1 MKNKYL
7 SLCLIFWSLTNAN
20 AQSYILKP
28 SHLTYQM
35 DSLTKKTILTSL
47 DTLFFQIKNNII
59 DSILIGKGRNDFNV
73 LNSLAGIETYKKD
86 SLPDFYKKQ
95 LINFYP
101 ISTNEYWISLAYIGV
116 QVNGV
121 PILKNIIN
129 LVATKTGNNI
139 SFSLPL
145 DFLTKS
151 WKSKVV
157 GNVTYYFR
165 DKINLQ
171 RAKAFDIKNTT
182 IASKLGLKP
191 EKLQFYMCNNYQEI
205 SQLLGYEYDLES
217 NGKTRDGYGVDNNT
231 IFSTM
236 NNEDFSH
243 DVFHFYSGKMRN
255 GIKGNRTVE
264 EGIAYSWGNAY
275 YTNPNGEMIEQK
287 ELIGFLKNY
296 VKGNPSE
303 NVFQLFSKDP
313 KIFNAIA
320 PELSVKSAISSL
332 LCDEVERQKGL
343 VGISELIKC
352 RRGDDAFFKT
362 LNSLVSIN
370 IANFETEVK
379 KLILAYRK

>member
-1 MKNKYL
+1 MKNGYL
-7 SLCLIFWSLTNAN
+7 YLCLFFWSLVNVN
-20 AQSYILKP
+20 AQNSILKP
-28 SHLTYQM
+28 SYLTYQL

-47 DTLFFQIKNNII
+47 DTLFFQINRNAI
-59 DSILIGKGRNDFNV
+59 DTILIGKRRNDFNV
-73 LNSLAGIETYKKD
+73 LKSLVGIEAYKKD

-95 LINFYP
+95 LINLYP
-101 ISTNEYWISLAYIGV
+101 ISKNEYWISLAYIGV
-116 QVNGV
+116 QGNGV

-129 LVATKTGNNI
+129 LVATKTGNNVT
-139 SFSLPL
+139 FSLPL
-145 DFLTKS
+145 KYLTKS
-151 WKSKVV
+151 WKSKIV

-171 RAKAFDIKNTT
+171 KAKAFDRKNTT
-182 IASKLGLKP
+182 IASKLSLKP
-191 EKLQFYMCNNYQEI
+191 EKLHFYMCNNYQEI

-231 IFSTM
+231 IFSIM

-243 DVFHFYSGKMRN
+243 DVFHFYSGKMRK

-275 YTNPNGEMIEQK
+275 YTKTNGEMIEQK
-287 ELIGFLKNY
+287 ELVGFLKNY
-296 VKGNPSE
+296 VKENPSV
-303 NVFQLFSKDP
+303 NLFQLFSKDP
-313 KIFNAIA
+313 KIFNIIA
-320 PELSVKSAISSL
+320 PEISVKSAISSL

-343 VGISELIKC
+343 AGIQELIKC
-352 RRGDDAFFKT
+352 GRGDDAFFKT
-362 LNSLVSIN
+362 LNSLVNIN

>member
-7 SLCLIFWSLTNAN
+7 SLCLICWSLIDVN
-20 AQSYILKP
+20 AQSSILKP
-28 SHLTYQM
+28 SHLAYQM
-35 DSLTKKTILTSL
+35 DSLTKKSILTSL
-47 DTLFFQIKNNII
+47 DTLFSQIKNNTI
-59 DSILIGKGRNDFNV
+59 DTILIGKGRNDFNV
-73 LNSLAGIETYKKD
+73 LKSLAGIEAYKKD

-101 ISTNEYWISLAYIGV
+101 ISTNEYWISLAYMGT
-116 QVNGV
+116 QNNGI

-129 LVATKTGNNI
+129 FVATKTENNVT
-139 SFSLPL
+139 FSLPL
-145 DFLTKS
+145 KYLTQS

-157 GNVTYYFR
+157 GNITYYFR

-171 RAKAFDIKNTT
+171 RAKVFDIKNTT

-191 EKLQFYMCNNYQEI
+191 EKLDFYMCSNYQEI

-243 DVFHFYSGKMRN
+243 DVFHFYSGKMRK

-296 VKGNPSE
+296 VKENPSE

-313 KIFNAIA
+313 KIFDAIA

-343 VGISELIKC
+343 AGISELIKC
-352 RRGDDAFFKT
+352 GRGDDAFFKT

-370 IANFETEVK
+370 ITNFETEVK